1 MILTAWMAHPRTELR
16 QAVIA
21 LLVNAN
27 TAAGA
32 RVEDT
37 RVDPIG
43 NAKLPL
49 ITVYTLSEPV
59 DVAASAQAAPREL
72 KRDVQIE
79 IAGFVAHSDAVPV
92 ATAMDNLAAQIE
104 AAMDADPYLSGKA
117 GDSMLEDTELE
128 VRAENGRSDPL
139 IGIVTLTYS
148 ATYRTQPGAVTATDD
163 LLRVKATH
171 KIVDAVDENAANDE
185 FVVQETTP

>member
-1 MILTAWMAHPRTELR
+1 MAHPRTEIR

-27 TAAGA
+27 TAAGM
-32 RVEDT
+32 RVEDS

-43 NAKLPL
+43 NAKIPL
-49 ITVYTLSEPV
+49 ISVYTLREPV
-59 DVAASAQAAPREL
+59 DTEVSLQSSPRQLERTL
-72 KRDVQIE
+72 NVE

-104 AAMDADPYLSGKA
+104 AAMDADPYI
-117 GDSMLEDTELE
+117 GDKVSDAILEDTEMDIR
-128 VRAENGRSDPL
+128 VENGRSDPL

-148 ATYRTQPGAVTATDD
+148 VTYRTQPGEVTPTDD
-163 LLRVKATH
+163 FRR
-171 KIVDAVDENAANDE
+171 VDAKQQVVGGVDDTEPVEDL
-185 FVVQETTP
+185 FTVQEPAP

>member
-1 MILTAWMAHPRTELR
+1 MAHPRTEIR

-32 RVEDT
+32 RVEDS

-49 ITVYTLSEPV
+49 ISVYTLSEPV
-59 DVAASAQAAPREL
+59 DTAASAQSSPRTLERNVKL
-72 KRDVQIE
+72 E
-79 IAGFVAHSDAVPV
+79 IAGFVAHSTAVPV

-104 AAMDADPYLSGKA
+104 AAMDTNPYIDDQVSDA
-117 GDSMLEDTELE
+117 ILEDTDMEI
-128 VRAENGRSDPL
+128 RAENGRSDPL
-139 IGIVTLTYS
+139 VGIVTLTYS
-148 ATYRTQPGAVTATDD
+148 VTYQTQPGAVVATDD
-163 LLRVKATH
+163 FLSAKATH
-171 KIVDAVDENAANDE
+171 QIAGGVEDTKPAIDE
-185 FVVQETTP
+185 FTVQETPP